1 MQYSF
6 FSAASNPKSS
16 LFLHQKVVAHL
27 NLGCL
32 SRFRR
37 KCKDTPY
44 LSMALRITCL
54 LATCL
59 LTRLILPII
68 KTLLAAQCHLT
79 DTQNLDSLT
88 INFPRLKSGVRKNLA
103 FGPKSYTTC
112 NAVRA
117 PLKESK
123 QLLQRVSCVL
133 LLQLLEKGVFLI
145 RGLHNIMSGRACLQ
159 SPHLTQSGA
168 ARNQGV
174 DRSRRGHI
182 KGNLH
187 VPMYQRP
194 LKQQKF
200 LHSKHPNRA
209 RQFPQF
215 FW

>member
-1 MQYSF
+1 MVIVFFSGKKGHLSQETSLFCKIVVAAIKPVEGMQYSF

-16 LFLHQKVVAHL
+16 LFLHQKVVFHL

-88 INFPRLKSGVRKNLA
+88 ISLV
-103 FGPKSYTTC
+103 
-112 NAVRA
+112 
-117 PLKESK
+117 SK
-123 QLLQRVSCVL
+123 VV
-133 LLQLLEKGVFLI
+133 
-145 RGLHNIMSGRACLQ
+145 
-159 SPHLTQSGA
+159 
-168 ARNQGV
+168 
-174 DRSRRGHI
+174 
-182 KGNLH
+182 
-187 VPMYQRP
+187 
-194 LKQQKF
+194 
-200 LHSKHPNRA
+200 
-209 RQFPQF
+209 
-215 FW
+215 